1 MNNCIEGEILMNV
14 IIFPGALNQER
25 LKSSTMVKK
34 ETDNSSSLKLLS
46 QAFKALNTY
55 KVNNFNK

>member
-1 MNNCIEGEILMNV
+1 MNV